1 MDGAGNPLPYS
12 LEPLAADLSLFFSL
26 DFPEAPEHSRHS
38 VEQSDEAQSPL
49 GHLIWKRDLWCACG
63 LVCQPEVTGSESCEL
78 RQSSAGS
85 PIRPA
90 SAGVS
95 GDL

>member
-1 MDGAGNPLPYS
+1 MDGAGNQLPYS

-38 VEQSDEAQSPL
+38 GEQSDETQSPL
-49 GHLIWKRDLWCACG
+49 SHLIWKRELWCANG

-78 RQSSAGS
+78 HQSSAGS
-85 PIRPA
+85 SIGLA